1 MIMLKHALEYA
12 AQGWAVLPLNGI
24 SDGRCTCGKPEC
36 RSAGKHPLIS
46 GGCHAATTDPET
58 IERWWRTYP
67 DANIGIA
74 TGKVSGLIVVDVDA
88 GEGKTGFESLAAL
101 EQRHA
106 ELPESLRVRTG
117 SGGLHIYLA
126 APRAEV
132 RGSAGRL
139 APNID
144 IRGEGGLVVAPPSRH
159 MSGNLYSWEAPN
171 A

>member
-1 MIMLKHALEYA
+1 MTMLEHALRYA
-12 AQGWAVLPLNGI
+12 AQGWAILPLHGI
-24 SDGRCTCGKPEC
+24 FDGRCTCGNPDC
-36 RSAGKHPLIS
+36 RSPGKHPLIN
-46 GGCHAATTDPET
+46 GGCHAATTDPQT
-58 IERWWRTYP
+58 IEQWWRTHP
-67 DANIGIA
+67 AANIGIA

-126 APRAEV
+126 APQVEIRN
-132 RGSAGRL
+132 SAGYL
-139 APNID
+139 ASNID

-159 MSGNLYSWEAPN
+159 LSGNLYSWEAPN